1 MARPSTLSGRIST
14 ATGITTR
21 TSRIKQTLER
31 IWWKDQEKASFPKSS
46 PHSWISADKS
56 SNSVL
61 TLGDCSGSLVAFKAS
76 TVREVVTCAEN
87 QDEISAIAR
96 ESINPMTSHIMTP

>member
-1 MARPSTLSGRIST
+1 MDQQHPAKEEPGRTDQRGLIQAVTGADLAEGSREGIS
-14 ATGITTR
+14 
-21 TSRIKQTLER
+21 S
-31 IWWKDQEKASFPKSS
+31 
-46 PHSWISADKS
+46 HSWISAAKS